1 MPAVNILSHQHL
13 DHRLSKEEVQ
23 GFNDDDLLQLI
34 VFTDGV
40 MSLRPLTSNE
50 IHNFWL
56 VFAER
61 RARRSPA

>member
-1 MPAVNILSHQHL
+1 MSAVNILSHQDL
-13 DHRLSKEEVQ
+13 DSRLSKEEVQ

-34 VFTDGV
+34 IFTDGV

-56 VFAER
+56 AYAER
-61 RARRSPA
+61 RARGSRA